1 MTFSAELNS
10 FERRLVHE
18 ISEELE
24 LNHESIGEGTKGG

>member
-18 ISEELE
+18 ISEEL
-24 LNHESIGEGTKGG
+24 NHESIDEGTKGG